1 MEITQ
6 TDYNILKAIQSGRV
20 ESGTSPSHFV
30 DYCDNVIGGDPRPLI
45 AEGYIDADRFI
56 NGLTDKG
63 NQAIADYEKEHNIS

>member
-1 MEITQ
+1 MELTE

-30 DYCDNVIGGDPRPLI
+30 DYCDNEIGGDPRPLI
-45 AEGYIDADRFI
+45 TEGYINADRFI

-63 NQAIADYEKEHNIS
+63 TQAILDYEKNHSK